1 MPTFV
6 FVDGHNTGLGAILAQ
21 GESIEES
28 KPVALASRTTSQ
40 SERNYPQI
48 DLEATSVD
56 LALRRFSEYLIG
68 SPRPI
73 TVVTDHNPWF
83 LCSMVDVTVPYVHK
97 ELN

>member
-48 DLEATSVD
+48 DLEAKVLILLSGNSV
-56 LALRRFSEYLIG
+56 SI
-68 SPRPI
+68 
-73 TVVTDHNPWF
+73 
-83 LCSMVDVTVPYVHK
+83 
-97 ELN
+97 